1 MREGLNGPI
10 EWAFY
15 INQVLDQAFGEE
27 RYPVSVVEVATMLTP
42 KLFPQDPITEVK
54 GAVLPG
60 MDGML
65 VRDPRRRKG
74 WGIFFNTAVLSRR
87 RIRFTLGHELGHYF
101 LHRQRQPHGFRCV
114 TREMPSQ
121 WQELSWMEEE
131 ADTFSALFL
140 MPPKDFSRQVP
151 PDQLTDLS
159 MISFCADRY
168 GVSLQAAVRH
178 WLRITTR
185 RAVLVV
191 SRDGFILWS
200 ESSPAARRS
209 GKVFRSHRQAIEIPT
224 DSLAAQPNITNYP
237 KEGAL
242 LPKGTWFPNEEI
254 VEMAAFSEQYDY
266 TLSLLHFDVWDVM
279 TCKIW
284 T

>member
-1 MREGLNGPI
+1 MREQLKGPM

-65 VRDPRRRKG
+65 VQDPRRRKG
-74 WGIFFNTAVLSRR
+74 WGIFFNSTVPSRR

-101 LHRQRQPHGFRCV
+101 LHRQRHPRGFRCV

-121 WQELSWMEEE
+121 WQEISWMEEE

-140 MPPKDFSRQVP
+140 MPPKDFSRQIP

-159 MISFCADRY
+159 MISFCTDRY
-168 GVSLQAAVRH
+168 GVSLQAAVRQ
-178 WLRITTR
+178 WLRLTTR

-191 SRDGFILWS
+191 SQDGFILWS
-200 ESSPAARRS
+200 ESSPAAYRS
-209 GKVFRSHRQAIEIPT
+209 GRFFRSHRQAIEIPAA
-224 DSLAAQPNITNYP
+224 SLAAQPNLTAYP
-237 KEGAL
+237 REGAL

-254 VEMAAFSEQYDY
+254 VEMAVFSEQYDC
-266 TLSLLHFDVWDVM
+266 TISLLQLDVGGVDSV
-279 TCKIW
+279 
-284 T
+284 

>member
-1 MREGLNGPI
+1 MREELKGPI

-15 INQVLDQAFGEE
+15 VNQILDQAFGEE

-42 KLFPQDPITEVK
+42 RLFPQDPITEVK
-54 GAVLPG
+54 GAALQGIDGVLAP
-60 MDGML
+60 
-65 VRDPRRRKG
+65 DPRRRKG
-74 WGIFFNTAVLSRR
+74 WGIFFNNTVASRR

-101 LHRQRQPHGFRCV
+101 LHRRLHPHGFRCGN
-114 TREMPSQ
+114 REVPSQ
-121 WQELSWMEEE
+121 WQERPWMEEE
-131 ADTFSALFL
+131 ADTFAALFL
-140 MPPKDFSRQVP
+140 MPPKDFIKQVP

-159 MISFCADRY
+159 MLSFCADRY

-191 SRDGFILWS
+191 SREGFILWS

-209 GKVFRSHRQAIEIPT
+209 GKVFYSQRQAIEIPAE
-224 DSLAAQPNITNYP
+224 SLAAQPSLSAYP

-242 LPKGTWFPNEEI
+242 LPQGTWFPNEEV
-254 VEMAAFSEQYDY
+254 VEMAVFSEQYDCVI
-266 TLSLLHFDVWDVM
+266 SLIQLDVNDANG
-279 TCKIW
+279 
-284 T
+284 